1 MTSLLPLG
9 INIMPS
15 NTPILFPTKF
25 VKNLLLTMLMA
36 FKLCAIF
43 EIRFNMSATLATAE
57 TFEKKLYDNKL
68 CNIKN
73 QINSTSV
80 TFITKTLRVPKSR
93 M

>member
-15 NTPILFPTKF
+15 DTPILFSTKF

-43 EIRFNMSATLATAE
+43 EIRVNMSAPLATAE
-57 TFEKKLYDNKL
+57 TFEKKLDDNKL

-80 TFITKTLRVPKSR
+80 TFITKTWRVPKSR